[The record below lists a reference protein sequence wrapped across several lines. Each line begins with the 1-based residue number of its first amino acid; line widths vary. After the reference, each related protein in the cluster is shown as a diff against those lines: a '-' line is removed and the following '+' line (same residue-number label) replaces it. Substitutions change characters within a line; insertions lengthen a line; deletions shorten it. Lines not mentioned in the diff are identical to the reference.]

1 LTLHIITLRN
11 VLRKVN
17 LEKDEITIR
26 VPPQFEILRL
36 LMSTKIKVMIAKS
49 LSWEQF
55 PNLHLIKY
63 HDMESKNLVGGPPNS

>member
-1 LTLHIITLRN
+1 
-11 VLRKVN
+11 VN

-49 LSWEQF
+49 LSWE
-55 PNLHLIKY
+55 KY